1 MQAIHR
7 LERALYEYF
16 VGGIKTNISLFRRI
30 LKDPD
35 FRAGN
40 IDTGFLERLLATKAT
55 ETQSASRADRDHRR
69 GHLRHHG
76 PEGDLPRR
84 QWTARSGERQGAAA
98 PAAEQLAPRARDE
111 ALRKAMRRAMTY
123 DVIVDGK
130 THRLELTKGEKTWHC
145 KVDGHAIEVDAAL
158 TARDVMSVL
167 VGGDAFEIKRERS
180 LQGEMHLVIGSARY
194 AIDVQDPRSLRTR
207 RAAGESEAGPQKIT
221 APMPGKIVRISVAVG
236 DEVKAGQGVI
246 VMEAMKMQN
255 EMKSPKDG
263 KVQKILT
270 SPKAQP

>member
-1 MQAIHR
+1 
-7 LERALYEYF
+7 
-16 VGGIKTNISLFRRI
+16 
-30 LKDPD
+30 
-35 FRAGN
+35 
-40 IDTGFLERLLATKAT
+40 
-55 ETQSASRADRDHRR
+55 
-69 GHLRHHG
+69 
-76 PEGDLPRR
+76 
-84 QWTARSGERQGAAA
+84 
-98 PAAEQLAPRARDE
+98 
-111 ALRKAMRRAMTY
+111 MTY

-130 THRLELTKGEKTWHC
+130 THRLDLTKGEKTWLC
-145 KVDGHAIEVDAAL
+145 KVDGHQVEVDAAL

-180 LQGEMHLVIGSARY
+180 LQGELHLVIGSARY

-207 RAAGESEAGPQKIT
+207 RAAAGAEAGPQKIT

-263 KVQKILT
+263 KVQKLLT
-270 SPKAQP
+270 SEGSTVNPGDVLAVIE